1 MRNKHQLGLGTG
13 FVLLLTLMVVLLVH
27 GLLRLGSISRDL
39 NQIVDLH
46 GRKVAIV
53 TDIQLAGYHRTGA
66 LSALVLA
73 GSSLEGAPVTR
84 DLAELESRIYD
95 GWTALRL
102 LGLSPDESANLN
114 RQAALVA
121 RMHAL
126 QLEVVHYKEAGQNAM
141 ANAVL
146 RQELIPLQ
154 RALAAELQMLR
165 TLSDASIAEAV
176 RNARATREFTQK
188 FTIHL
193 GFFCVLLGVIVAM
206 TVTRRMMRQNRAIE
220 RYIRLLSS
228 SRDAHRHL
236 ATHDPLT
243 SMPNRVLFQDRLDQ
257 ALLRSR
263 RKRERFAVAF
273 LDLDNFKLINDRHGH
288 HAGDQILKGA
298 AERLNAGLR
307 QSDTVARMGGD
318 EFAALLEGLSS
329 RHEADR
335 VIQTL
340 AKQLAAPF
348 LVDGTEIRLS
358 MSVGIAYYPLDG
370 SDAESLLKVADR
382 AMYRMK
388 AQTRVNELPD
398 TESKPVRAEPEPEAS
413 PAAPRAVDGGLQ
425 WQ

>member
-1 MRNKHQLGLGTG
+1 MRNKHQLGVGSG
-13 FVLLLTLMVVLLVH
+13 FVLLITLMVVLLVH
-27 GLLRLGSISRDL
+27 GLVRLGSISRDL

-46 GRKVAIV
+46 GRKAAII
-53 TDIQLAGYHRTGA
+53 TEIQLAGYRRTGA

-73 GSSLEGAPVTR
+73 APSLEGVPVTR
-84 DLAELESRIYD
+84 SLAELESRIHY

-102 LGLSPDESANLN
+102 LGLSPDEAANLN
-114 RQAALVA
+114 RQGALVA

-126 QLEVVHYKEAGQNAM
+126 QLDVVRFKQADQNAM

-154 RALAAELQMLR
+154 RELGSELQTLR
-165 TLSDASIAEAV
+165 ESADANIAEAV

-193 GFFCVLLGVIVAM
+193 GFFCVLLGVIVALA
-206 TVTRRMMRQNRAIE
+206 VTRRMMRQNRAIE

-243 SMPNRVLFQDRLDQ
+243 GMPNRVLFQDRLDQ
-257 ALLRSR
+257 VLLRSR

-273 LDLDNFKLINDRHGH
+273 LDLDNFKHINDRHGH

-298 AERLNAGLR
+298 AERLSAALR
-307 QSDTVARMGGD
+307 KSDTVARMGGD
-318 EFAALLEGLSS
+318 EFAALLEGLCS
-329 RHEADR
+329 RAEADR
-335 VIQTL
+335 VIQAL
-340 AKQLAAPF
+340 GKQLAAPF
-348 LVDGTEIRLS
+348 QVDGTEICLS
-358 MSVGIAYYPLDG
+358 MSVGVAYYPLDG
-370 SDAESLLKVADR
+370 GDAESLLKVADR

-388 AQTRVNELPD
+388 AETRVPELPD
-398 TESKPVRAEPEPEAS
+398 TKSKPVEAEAS
-413 PAAPRAVDGGLQ
+413 PITPRAVDGDLQ